1 MQDSHSIHITMSYV
15 NETKKVDLLLS
26 WNTNN
31 NSEEE
36 NNEKCEEIKKSN
48 SKMKKKKN
56 EVTRMVRAVQSFVY
70 KSVFPL
76 YIL

>member
-36 NNEKCEEIKKSN
+36 NNEKCEEIN
-48 SKMKKKKN
+48 KKK
-56 EVTRMVRAVQSFVY
+56 QQ
-70 KSVFPL
+70 
-76 YIL
+76 